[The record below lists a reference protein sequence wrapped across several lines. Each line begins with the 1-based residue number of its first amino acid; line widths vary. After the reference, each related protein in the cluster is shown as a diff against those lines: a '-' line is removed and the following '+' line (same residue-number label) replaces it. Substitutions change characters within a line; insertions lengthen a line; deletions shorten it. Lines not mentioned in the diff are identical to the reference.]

1 MQFPRFPAKSNC
13 FQLQAIKIIHS
24 LDGCWQICD
33 SGGEGFQEVFLFFF
47 TGIEFVCFIHF
58 VRCFWARTLR
68 YLFSLNFTS
77 FVSLRPR
84 AIAQDGKLG
93 KIIFKLLFNDLMQ
106 VKFNFLDR

>member
-1 MQFPRFPAKSNC
+1 MAVGRYAILVGKDFRRF
-13 FQLQAIKIIHS
+13 F
-24 LDGCWQICD
+24 
-33 SGGEGFQEVFLFFF
+33 FFFF

-84 AIAQDGKLG
+84 AIAQEGKLG
-93 KIIFKLLFNDLMQ
+93 KIIFILLFNDLMQ
-106 VKFNFLDR
+106 VKFHFLDRYILVFK